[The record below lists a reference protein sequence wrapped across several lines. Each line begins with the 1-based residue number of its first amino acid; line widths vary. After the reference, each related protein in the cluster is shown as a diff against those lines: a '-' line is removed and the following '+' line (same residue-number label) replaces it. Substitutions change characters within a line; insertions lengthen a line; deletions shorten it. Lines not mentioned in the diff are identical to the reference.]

1 MDKYKILDTSDH
13 SIFSKPMELYE
24 DLYED
29 KVADTRFNLYKCID
43 LEMKNQEIFCISDIH
58 ADVHRFWQF
67 LYLNKMVLEEK
78 MPDIKDIKWNPLMTN
93 KALVI
98 CGDIIDGR
106 RPPNENLHSS
116 ENNEILMHTLI
127 YNLRLDAV
135 QYNSYIFCT
144 LGNHDFFA
152 IHNGSRTIPHLYIQY
167 IDGKS
172 QKNYIERFV
181 RSFHNLYETPNHPI
195 KKVTSNDAVYFS
207 RSFVLSRFYLIGFQ
221 FFLKIN
227 QTLFAHAGFHK
238 SENVIAL
245 FENGQNSNH
254 QVQPLFIHRKIL
266 EQLSSIEA
274 LTGFIEFNK
283 RRNIVSTYAN
293 HYDNIFEMC
302 IEQLHQTKF
311 DKALIDKYA
320 SYFTDI
326 EEDSVVNNFF
336 LTRRLQKNCGE
347 VDEILGTYGCK
358 MLVLGHCPTC
368 LGSIVF
374 SDANVSD
381 IDDCKNTRIVFS
393 CNSKLLT
400 VDIAFSS
407 GFTPMKYFLECLCI
421 QSVQTPDNG
430 PTLFMKVIRHY
441 LIRNE
446 TIEYNHRVYD
456 KESQS
461 WLEYR
466 PAGNSNSNS
475 SNSSNSN
482 SNDEYVLPSRPS
494 LMDIFAKQPKNI

>member
-1 MDKYKILDTSDH
+1 MDKYKILDTSDD
-13 SIFSKPMELYE
+13 SMFSKPMELYE
-24 DLYED
+24 DLYDD
-29 KVADTRFNLYKCID
+29 KVVDKRFNLYKCID
-43 LEMKNQEIFCISDIH
+43 LEMKNHEILCISDIH
-58 ADVHRFWQF
+58 ADVYRFWQF

-78 MPDIKDIKWNPLMTN
+78 MPAIKDIKWNPLMTN
-93 KALVI
+93 KAFVI

-106 RPPNENLHSS
+106 RPPNENLHSC

-135 QYNSYIFCT
+135 QYNSFIFCT

-152 IHNGSRTIPHLYIQY
+152 IHNGSRSNPHVYINY
-167 IDGKS
+167 IDTKS
-172 QKNYIERFV
+172 KKNYIDRFIS
-181 RSFHNLYETPNHPI
+181 SFHNLYEIPEHSI
-195 KKVTSNDAVYFS
+195 QKVTSNDAIYFS

-238 SENVIAL
+238 SENIIAL
-245 FENGQNSNH
+245 FENGQNSNL
-254 QVQPLFIHRKIL
+254 QIQPLFIHRKIL
-266 EQLSSIEA
+266 EQLSSIQA

-283 RRNIVSTYAN
+283 RRNIVATYAK

-320 SYFTDI
+320 SYFTDS
-326 EEDSVVNNFF
+326 EENSVVHNFF

-347 VDEILGTYGCK
+347 VDEILETYGCK

-368 LGSIVF
+368 LGSLVF
-374 SDANVSD
+374 SDENVSG

-421 QSVQTPDNG
+421 QSVEIPDVG
-430 PTLFMKVIRHY
+430 ATLFMKVIRHY
-441 LIRNE
+441 LTRNE

-456 KESQS
+456 KDNQS

-466 PAGNSNSNS
+466 PAGNTNSNSNS
-475 SNSSNSN
+475 NSNRN
-482 SNDEYVLPSRPS
+482 SNDEYVLSSRPS
-494 LMDIFAKQPKNI
+494 LSDIFAEQPKNI